1 VRFEHLDAT
10 FAKNTICRVG
20 WAMLRVGLTGG
31 IAAGKSTVG
40 QMLVNRGAHYL
51 SADELAHQLYAPGAV
66 AYEAVVRSFG
76 RDILEADGTIDR
88 KKLADLAFPNRIAQL
103 NAIVHPAV
111 IAAQRSW
118 MNDATRADPNGIAVV
133 EAALLLE
140 GVAQDD
146 FDKIIVVTCDLSGK
160 VQRYARRAGVSPEAA
175 RAEVERR
182 SAAQFSDEEKASHA
196 DYVIENSSTIEHTN
210 QQVDRIWAELQQLSQ
225 HQGNMD

>member
-1 VRFEHLDAT
+1 
-10 FAKNTICRVG
+10 
-20 WAMLRVGLTGG
+20 MLRVGLTGG

-76 RDILEADGTIDR
+76 PEILREDGTVDR
-88 KKLADLAFPNRIAQL
+88 KKLAGIVFPDRIEEL

-111 IAAQRSW
+111 IDAQNRWMAEAA
-118 MNDATRADPNGIAVV
+118 RADPNGIAVV

-140 GVAQDD
+140 AGAQKD

-160 VQRYARRAGVSPEAA
+160 VQRYARRAGVSPDAA
-175 RAEVERR
+175 RTEVERR
-182 SAAQFSDEEKASHA
+182 SAAQFSDAQKASRA
-196 DYVIENSSTIEHTN
+196 DYVIENSGTIEHTGR
-210 QQVDRIWAELQQLSQ
+210 QVDAIWADLQKALRCGPPHGSGQ
-225 HQGNMD
+225 

>member
-1 VRFEHLDAT
+1 
-10 FAKNTICRVG
+10 
-20 WAMLRVGLTGG
+20 MLRVGLTGG

-76 RDILEADGTIDR
+76 PEILREDGTVDR
-88 KKLADLAFPNRIAQL
+88 KKLAGIVFPDRIEEL

-111 IAAQRSW
+111 IDAQNRWMAEAA
-118 MNDATRADPNGIAVV
+118 RADPNGIAVV

-140 GVAQDD
+140 AGAQKD

-160 VQRYARRAGVSPEAA
+160 VQRYARRAGVSPDAA
-175 RAEVERR
+175 RTEVDRR
-182 SAAQFSDEEKASHA
+182 SAAQFSDAQKASRA
-196 DYVIENSSTIEHTN
+196 DYVIENSGTIEHTSR
-210 QQVDRIWAELQQLSQ
+210 QVDAIWADLQKALRCGPPYGSGQ
-225 HQGNMD
+225 